1 MGGDLDLELSV
12 PEMKTR
18 KTRSVVLSNPIE
30 QFDENAESDI
40 EPCVIENMDSNKIHA
55 LDVSCLPL
63 VPHDEHSQKCSQTF
77 LEGFILE
84 LFVTAASSLH
94 IVVDLLEVLFIIGT
108 MFVNFV

>member
-40 EPCVIENMDSNKIHA
+40 ES
-55 LDVSCLPL
+55 
-63 VPHDEHSQKCSQTF
+63 
-77 LEGFILE
+77 
-84 LFVTAASSLH
+84 
-94 IVVDLLEVLFIIGT
+94 
-108 MFVNFV
+108 